1 MPRPIPA
8 PPTLR
13 TLVTLG
19 GFALMLIGCP
29 SDSGTPSTS
38 DALSDVEERGA
49 DGGDVDRSDDVIE
62 ERGQRPASCSL
73 DSCFRV
79 GDFWVGLEGEE
90 SRTLMVW
97 HHDRQERPLWRGEQG
112 AAMLKSAA
120 SDVHITESRG
130 SFTVDITREGVC
142 AQSQLDAI
150 TQGEDSVTL
159 EGSFTDCERR
169 FTFQFQ
175 ALSERRLEFVV
186 TTEPE
191 DEGAAHDLLTLA
203 WRSEASEGFFGFGAQ
218 YSALNM
224 KGRKLPIWCQEQ
236 GHGRGLEPITDTLNE
251 LSPGSGGDWHT
262 SYTCVPYTL
271 STLGYGLVLDHH
283 EYLEFDL
290 QDAASA
296 KVMVNAPTLR
306 AQLIYG
312 ASPAEIVESYTE
324 YSGRM
329 SPLPAWSQSGAIV
342 RSYGGSETALS
353 KVEALEA
360 VDGALAALWIEDWV
374 GTRQTPF
381 GTRMWWN
388 WVIDRTVYPDFEE
401 MVNTLADKGVRTL
414 IYFNPFL
421 ADASEK
427 PGVERVLYA
436 EALEGDLLMKDLEGE
451 VISVDNGGFAASM
464 LDLTNPATRTWI
476 KGIMREMVALG
487 VAGWM
492 ADFGEALPVEVSPY
506 SGAEPKAYH
515 NQYPFDWAELNRE
528 MATEEGVL
536 DEHLTF
542 NRSGDA
548 KSPSVARAF
557 WIGDQLVTWDAY
569 DGLKTVIPALLSSG
583 LSGYSLQHSDV
594 GGWLSVDFPAFGLSY
609 YRSKELFQRWL
620 ETCTFMVLLRLHT
633 TNLPELNH
641 QYDSDPE
648 TLEHFAKMTRVFAA
662 LAPYRQSLM
671 EEAHTKGLPVARHL
685 MLHYPDDPEVY
696 ALTQQFMLG
705 PDFLIAPVVDEGA
718 TRVSLYL
725 PAGTW
730 IHLWSGET
738 YGSEEAGAS
747 LEIDAPIGE
756 PAVFY
761 RADSTWGASLRET
774 LGLGG

>member
-1 MPRPIPA
+1 MPRIDLPPRYLKLLIGLCALSIACTGCSESETSPEA
-8 PPTLR
+8 SPPTD
-13 TLVTLG
+13 T
-19 GFALMLIGCP
+19 MS
-29 SDSGTPSTS
+29 SDSVEADDAMSAPSCP
-38 DALSDVEERGA
+38 LSECHQTGE
-49 DGGDVDRSDDVIE
+49 
-62 ERGQRPASCSL
+62 
-73 DSCFRV
+73 
-79 GDFWVGLEGEE
+79 FWVGWDNEGEGGLSVWHE
-90 SRTLMVW
+90 SRPE
-97 HHDRQERPLWRGEQG
+97 QPLWSTG
-112 AAMLKSAA
+112 ARTNLLSSAA

-130 SFTVDITREGVC
+130 SFTVDISRSNTCEQSTIEG
-142 AQSQLDAI
+142 I
-150 TQGEDSVTL
+150 THHDESVTI
-159 EGSFTDCERR
+159 EGRYTDCSRT
-169 FTFQFQ
+169 FTLSFR
-175 ALSERRLEFVV
+175 ALSAQRLEFVA
-186 TTEPE
+186 TTEGG
-191 DEGAAHDLLTLA
+191 EGALSHDLMTLT
-203 WRSEASEGFFGFGAQ
+203 WDSEEDEGFFGFGAQ

-236 GHGRGLEPITDTLNE
+236 GHGRGLEPITETLNE

-271 STLGYGLVLDHH
+271 STKGYGLLLDHH

-290 QDAASA
+290 EGAERAS
-296 KVMVNAPTLR
+296 VMVNAASMR
-306 AQLIYG
+306 GQLIYG
-312 ASPAEIVESYTE
+312 ASPAEIVEAYTE

-329 SPLPAWSQSGAIV
+329 APLPAWTQSGAIV
-342 RSYGGSETALS
+342 RSYGGSEAAFAR
-353 KVEALEA
+353 VDALEA

-388 WVIDRTVYPDFEE
+388 WTVDRTLYPDFEE
-401 MVNTLADKGVRTL
+401 MVAALKARGVKSL

-421 ADASEK
+421 ADATDK
-427 PGVERVLYA
+427 PGVERVLYD
-436 EALEGDLLMKDLEGE
+436 EAIESDLLMKDLEGE

-464 LDLTNPATRTWI
+464 LDLTNPDTRAWI
-476 KGIMREMVALG
+476 KGIMSEMVAVG
-487 VAGWM
+487 VSGWM

-506 SGAEPKAYH
+506 SGAEPTAYH

-528 MATEEGVL
+528 MALEAGVL

-641 QYDSDPE
+641 QYNSDEE
-648 TLEHFAKMTRVFAA
+648 TLTHFAKMTRVFAA
-662 LAPYRQSLM
+662 LAPYRQTLM
-671 EEAHTKGLPVARHL
+671 EEAASRGLPVARHL
-685 MLHYPDDPEVY
+685 MLHYPDDPQVY
-696 ALTQQFMLG
+696 GLTQQFMLG
-705 PDFLIAPVVDEGA
+705 ADFLIAPVVDEGA
-718 TRVSLYL
+718 TSVSLYL
-725 PAGTW
+725 PAGSW
-730 IHLWSGET
+730 VHLWSGER
-738 YGSEEAGAS
+738 YGSEAS
-747 LEIDAPIGE
+747 GVTLEIDAPIGE

-761 RADSTWGASLRET
+761 RAESTWGPELRDAI
-774 LGLGG
+774 GLSN